1 MAVNLP
7 STAPPTTPQKP
18 LSRQPMLWAASA
30 YGAGIVIG
38 SYIWR
43 APLSWL
49 VAGVA
54 FSASGAYFLR
64 RRPRAAFALAL
75 AALFVTGALMMQVR
89 VPENQDSALAFADGR
104 DVVITAHVIKEGNL
118 LGKSPGDSQ
127 QRLDLETEQVT
138 TSNGSCAVRFG
149 IRVSFYGYEA
159 KDESGESVTAPRYL

>member
-1 MAVNLP
+1 
-7 STAPPTTPQKP
+7 
-18 LSRQPMLWAASA
+18 MLWAASA

-64 RRPRAAFALAL
+64 RRSRVAYALAL

-89 VPENQDSALAFADGR
+89 APENQDSALAFADGR

-118 LGKSPGDSQ
+118 RDHGRGDSQ
-127 QRLDLETEQVT
+127 QRLDLETEQIN
-138 TSNGSCAVRFG
+138 TSSENLQPASEFA
-149 IRVSFYGYEA
+149 
-159 KDESGESVTAPRYL
+159 